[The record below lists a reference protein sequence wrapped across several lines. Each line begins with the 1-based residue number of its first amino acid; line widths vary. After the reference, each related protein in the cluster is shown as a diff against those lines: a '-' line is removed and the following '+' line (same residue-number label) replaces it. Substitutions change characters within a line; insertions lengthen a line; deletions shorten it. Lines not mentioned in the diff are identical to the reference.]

1 MNWEQDCFER
11 PPRRDI
17 TSLRKDPRAHRL
29 ADTSKPWMPFP
40 KAFIDIFVETL
51 FHLKNKL

>member
-29 ADTSKPWMPFP
+29 ADRSKPWMPFP